1 MHYECK
7 ELTPFHS
14 ECLVKSSDVCVESF
28 AQCGGHAWKGAT
40 DCCQET
46 FYCSHKND
54 FFSQCLPI
62 IDSRV
67 DALPMGEKPAEK
79 GVEERREGGMDNTAK
94 QAIEIFIAALLHVL
108 LAGVLS
114 TAYKRYKRRKEAK
127 EAQAI
132 VPVQKNLAAIE
143 LEVQDDVLPSPAC
156 MARVGKANGKA
167 RRGESTKEKL
177 LAGRGASE
185 SASISA
191 AHADEHR

>member
-1 MHYECK
+1 
-7 ELTPFHS
+7 
-14 ECLVKSSDVCVESF
+14 
-28 AQCGGHAWKGAT
+28 
-40 DCCQET
+40 
-46 FYCSHKND
+46 
-54 FFSQCLPI
+54 
-62 IDSRV
+62 
-67 DALPMGEKPAEK
+67 
-79 GVEERREGGMDNTAK
+79 MDNTAK